1 MEVWDF
7 LQHCKTLYKPLLG
20 CKAALQGMV
29 LPSGLPTRGE
39 EAGLGGE
46 GYAPPLSQSVCP
58 TLSLHIGQSC
68 CGAMP
73 MEVGMLLPGPPLMV
87 GALLRRSPLLAGGE
101 PRDLRG
107 GYRQVLQ
114 ALPDGVKDGFSL
126 WLGRLTAQWS
136 VEDEEE
142 AARERRRREREKQL
156 RSQAEEG
163 LNGTGSGSESA
174 GPAQENH
181 YDFKPSGTS
190 ELEEDEGFSD
200 WSQKL
205 EQRKQR
211 SPRQSYEE
219 EDGGVREAEVKLEQ
233 IQLDQESPEEI
244 REENVVTGEE
254 ERLCQEEEQV
264 REQEEEEKAEQEEK
278 KRRRNEEDDE
288 TPEKRQKAPS
298 PTSLEE
304 EELCSDHT
312 AVCSTK
318 VCVPGAPV
326 VAMAAVAIE
335 HLANGPSVF
344 NLMLIYDLL
353 EAPLKFSASILN
365 SIKKTQPPLPVS
377 KIDDRLEQYTQAIET
392 STKAPK
398 PVRQPSLDLPTTSM
412 MVAST
417 KSLWETGE
425 VAAQSAVKSL
435 PCKDIVAG
443 DIVSKRSLWEQKGN
457 PKSETNI
464 KSTPSGKK
472 YKFVATGHGQY
483 KKVLIDDAAEQ

>member
-1 MEVWDF
+1 D
-7 LQHCKTLYKPLLG
+7 
-20 CKAALQGMV
+20 
-29 LPSGLPTRGE
+29 S
-39 EAGLGGE
+39 
-46 GYAPPLSQSVCP
+46 
-58 TLSLHIGQSC
+58 I
-68 CGAMP
+68 
-73 MEVGMLLPGPPLMV
+73 
-87 GALLRRSPLLAGGE
+87 
-101 PRDLRG
+101 
-107 GYRQVLQ
+107 
-114 ALPDGVKDGFSL
+114 KDEFSF
-126 WLGRLTAQWS
+126 WLDRLTAQWS

-163 LNGTGSGSESA
+163 LNGTGSCAESTDQA
-174 GPAQENH
+174 EENH

-211 SPRQSYEE
+211 SPQPSYEE
-219 EDGGVREAEVKLEQ
+219 EDGGVREAEVKMEQ
-233 IQLDQESPEEI
+233 IQLDQESLEEI
-244 REENVVTGEE
+244 REENVVIREE
-254 ERLCQEEEQV
+254 ESLCREEEQV
-264 REQEEEEKAEQEEK
+264 QEQEEGEQVKQEEK
-278 KRRRNEEDDE
+278 KRKIEEED
-288 TPEKRQKAPS
+288 TREKRQKAPS
-298 PTSLEE
+298 PANLEE

-312 AVCSTK
+312 AVCSVKITDRT
-318 VCVPGAPV
+318 
-326 VAMAAVAIE
+326 E
-335 HLANGPSVF
+335 SLNR
-344 NLMLIYDLL
+344 
-353 EAPLKFSASILN
+353 SIQKSN

-425 VAAQSAVKSL
+425 VTAHSSTKPL

-457 PKSETNI
+457 PKPESNI
-464 KSTPSGKK
+464 KSVPSGKK
-472 YKFVATGHGQY
+472 YKYVATGHGQY

>member
-1 MEVWDF
+1 
-7 LQHCKTLYKPLLG
+7 
-20 CKAALQGMV
+20 
-29 LPSGLPTRGE
+29 
-39 EAGLGGE
+39 
-46 GYAPPLSQSVCP
+46 
-58 TLSLHIGQSC
+58 
-68 CGAMP
+68 
-73 MEVGMLLPGPPLMV
+73 
-87 GALLRRSPLLAGGE
+87 
-101 PRDLRG
+101 
-107 GYRQVLQ
+107 
-114 ALPDGVKDGFSL
+114 
-126 WLGRLTAQWS
+126 RLTAQWS

-163 LNGTGSGSESA
+163 LNGSGSCSESA

-219 EDGGVREAEVKLEQ
+219 EDSGVREAEVKLEQ
-233 IQLDQESPEEI
+233 IQLDRESLEEI

-254 ERLCQEEEQV
+254 ERLCQEEEGV
-264 REQEEEEKAEQEEK
+264 REQEEEERAEQEEK
-278 KRRRNEEDDE
+278 KRRRNEEEEEE

-298 PTSLEE
+298 PASLEE

-312 AVCSTK
+312 AVCSMKITDRT
-318 VCVPGAPV
+318 
-326 VAMAAVAIE
+326 E
-335 HLANGPSVF
+335 SLNR
-344 NLMLIYDLL
+344 
-353 EAPLKFSASILN
+353 SIKKSN
-365 SIKKTQPPLPVS
+365 SIKKTQPSLPVS

-425 VAAQSAVKSL
+425 VAAQSAVKSP

-443 DIVSKRSLWEQKGN
+443 DIVSKRSLWEKKGN
-457 PKSETNI
+457 PKPETNI

-483 KKVLIDDAAEQ
+483 KKVLIDDAAEK

>member
-1 MEVWDF
+1 MSDSEGCQEGAEGVNQVGDEN
-7 LQHCKTLYKPLLG
+7 LG
-20 CKAALQGMV
+20 D
-29 LPSGLPTRGE
+29 SE
-39 EAGLGGE
+39 
-46 GYAPPLSQSVCP
+46 
-58 TLSLHIGQSC
+58 
-68 CGAMP
+68 
-73 MEVGMLLPGPPLMV
+73 
-87 GALLRRSPLLAGGE
+87 
-101 PRDLRG
+101 
-107 GYRQVLQ
+107 
-114 ALPDGVKDGFSL
+114 
-126 WLGRLTAQWS
+126 RLTAQWS

-163 LNGTGSGSESA
+163 LNGTISCSESS

-219 EDGGVREAEVKLEQ
+219 EDSSVREAEVKLEQ

-244 REENVVTGEE
+244 REENVVIGEE
-254 ERLCQEEEQV
+254 EEEEQIQ
-264 REQEEEEKAEQEEK
+264 EQEEERAEQEEK
-278 KRRRNEEDDE
+278 KRRRNEEEE
-288 TPEKRQKAPS
+288 TTAEKRQKAPS
-298 PTSLEE
+298 PASLEE
-304 EELCSDHT
+304 EELCPDHT
-312 AVCSTK
+312 LVCSTK
-318 VCVPGAPV
+318 
-326 VAMAAVAIE
+326 ITDRTE
-335 HLANGPSVF
+335 SLNR
-344 NLMLIYDLL
+344 
-353 EAPLKFSASILN
+353 SIKKSN
-365 SIKKTQPPLPVS
+365 SIKKSQPPLPVS

-398 PVRQPSLDLPTTSM
+398 PVRQPVLDIPTTSM

-425 VAAQSAVKSL
+425 VTAQSAMKSL

-457 PKSETNI
+457 PKPETNT

-472 YKFVATGHGQY
+472 YKFIATGHGQY
-483 KKVLIDDAAEQ
+483 KKVLIDDAAEK

>member
-1 MEVWDF
+1 MSDSE
-7 LQHCKTLYKPLLG
+7 G
-20 CKAALQGMV
+20 CQEGAEGVTQVGDES
-29 LPSGLPTRGE
+29 PE
-39 EAGLGGE
+39 ENE
-46 GYAPPLSQSVCP
+46 
-58 TLSLHIGQSC
+58 
-68 CGAMP
+68 
-73 MEVGMLLPGPPLMV
+73 
-87 GALLRRSPLLAGGE
+87 
-101 PRDLRG
+101 
-107 GYRQVLQ
+107 
-114 ALPDGVKDGFSL
+114 
-126 WLGRLTAQWS
+126 RLTAQWS

-163 LNGTGSGSESA
+163 LNGTGPCSESA
-174 GPAQENH
+174 ALAQQNH

-211 SPRQSYEE
+211 SPRQSYQEE
-219 EDGGVREAEVKLEQ
+219 ESGVREAQVKLEQ
-233 IQLDQESPEEI
+233 IQLDQESPEENMVI
-244 REENVVTGEE
+244 REE
-254 ERLCQEEEQV
+254 ERLCQEEEEVQ
-264 REQEEEEKAEQEEK
+264 EQEKEEQVEQEEK
-278 KRRRNEEDDE
+278 KRRRNDGEKEE

-298 PTSLEE
+298 LASLEE

-312 AVCSTK
+312 VVCSTK
-318 VCVPGAPV
+318 LTDRT
-326 VAMAAVAIE
+326 E
-335 HLANGPSVF
+335 SLNR
-344 NLMLIYDLL
+344 
-353 EAPLKFSASILN
+353 SIQKSN
-365 SIKKTQPPLPVS
+365 SIKKSQPPLPVS

-392 STKAPK
+392 SSKAPK

-425 VAAQSAVKSL
+425 VTAQSAVKPSA
-435 PCKDIVAG
+435 CKDIVAG

-457 PKSETNI
+457 PKPESSV
-464 KSTPSGKK
+464 KSIPSGKK

>member
-1 MEVWDF
+1 M
-7 LQHCKTLYKPLLG
+7 TS
-20 CKAALQGMV
+20 A
-29 LPSGLPTRGE
+29 
-39 EAGLGGE
+39 
-46 GYAPPLSQSVCP
+46 
-58 TLSLHIGQSC
+58 I
-68 CGAMP
+68 
-73 MEVGMLLPGPPLMV
+73 
-87 GALLRRSPLLAGGE
+87 LRRNSSKQG
-101 PRDLRG
+101 
-107 GYRQVLQ
+107 LQ
-114 ALPDGVKDGFSL
+114 NLI
-126 WLGRLTAQWS
+126 RLTAQWS

-163 LNGTGSGSESA
+163 LNGSGSCSESA

-219 EDGGVREAEVKLEQ
+219 EDSGVREAEVKLEQ
-233 IQLDQESPEEI
+233 IQLDRESLEEI

-254 ERLCQEEEQV
+254 ERLCQEEEGV
-264 REQEEEEKAEQEEK
+264 REQEEEERAEQEEK
-278 KRRRNEEDDE
+278 KRRRNEEEEEE

-298 PTSLEE
+298 PASLEE

-312 AVCSTK
+312 AVCSMKITDRT
-318 VCVPGAPV
+318 
-326 VAMAAVAIE
+326 E
-335 HLANGPSVF
+335 SLNR
-344 NLMLIYDLL
+344 
-353 EAPLKFSASILN
+353 SIKKSN
-365 SIKKTQPPLPVS
+365 SIKKTQPSLPVS

-425 VAAQSAVKSL
+425 VAAQSAVKSP

-457 PKSETNI
+457 PKPETNI

-483 KKVLIDDAAEQ
+483 KKVLIDDAAEK

>member
-1 MEVWDF
+1 M
-7 LQHCKTLYKPLLG
+7 TS
-20 CKAALQGMV
+20 A
-29 LPSGLPTRGE
+29 
-39 EAGLGGE
+39 
-46 GYAPPLSQSVCP
+46 
-58 TLSLHIGQSC
+58 I
-68 CGAMP
+68 
-73 MEVGMLLPGPPLMV
+73 
-87 GALLRRSPLLAGGE
+87 LRRNSSKQG
-101 PRDLRG
+101 
-107 GYRQVLQ
+107 LQ
-114 ALPDGVKDGFSL
+114 NLI
-126 WLGRLTAQWS
+126 RLTAQWS

-163 LNGTGSGSESA
+163 LNNTISCSENV

-233 IQLDQESPEEI
+233 IQLDQESPEEV
-244 REENVVTGEE
+244 REENVVIREE
-254 ERLCQEEEQV
+254 ERLCQEEEQLQD
-264 REQEEEEKAEQEEK
+264 QEEEERAEQEEK
-278 KRRRNEEDDE
+278 KRRRNEEEEEE

-298 PTSLEE
+298 PASLEEE

-312 AVCSTK
+312 ATCSTK
-318 VCVPGAPV
+318 
-326 VAMAAVAIE
+326 ITDRTE
-335 HLANGPSVF
+335 
-344 NLMLIYDLL
+344 LL
-353 EAPLKFSASILN
+353 NRSIKKSN

-425 VAAQSAVKSL
+425 VAAQSATKSL

-457 PKSETNI
+457 PKPETNI

>member
-1 MEVWDF
+1 
-7 LQHCKTLYKPLLG
+7 
-20 CKAALQGMV
+20 
-29 LPSGLPTRGE
+29 
-39 EAGLGGE
+39 
-46 GYAPPLSQSVCP
+46 
-58 TLSLHIGQSC
+58 
-68 CGAMP
+68 
-73 MEVGMLLPGPPLMV
+73 
-87 GALLRRSPLLAGGE
+87 
-101 PRDLRG
+101 
-107 GYRQVLQ
+107 
-114 ALPDGVKDGFSL
+114 
-126 WLGRLTAQWS
+126 RLTAQWS

-163 LNGTGSGSESA
+163 LNGTSSCSESA

-211 SPRQSYEE
+211 SPQQSYEE
-219 EDGGVREAEVKLEQ
+219 EDGGVREAQVKLEQ

-254 ERLCQEEEQV
+254 ERLCQEEERVQQ
-264 REQEEEEKAEQEEK
+264 QEEEERAEHEEK
-278 KRRRNEEDDE
+278 KRRRSEEEEEEEEE
-288 TPEKRQKAPS
+288 TSEKRQKAPS
-298 PTSLEE
+298 PARLEE

-312 AVCSTK
+312 AVCSMKITDRT
-318 VCVPGAPV
+318 
-326 VAMAAVAIE
+326 E
-335 HLANGPSVF
+335 SLNR
-344 NLMLIYDLL
+344 
-353 EAPLKFSASILN
+353 SIKKSN
-365 SIKKTQPPLPVS
+365 SIKKSQPPLPVS

-443 DIVSKRSLWEQKGN
+443 DILSKRSLWEQKGS
-457 PKSETNI
+457 PKPETNI

-483 KKVLIDDAAEQ
+483 KKVLIDDATEQ

>member
-1 MEVWDF
+1 
-7 LQHCKTLYKPLLG
+7 
-20 CKAALQGMV
+20 
-29 LPSGLPTRGE
+29 
-39 EAGLGGE
+39 
-46 GYAPPLSQSVCP
+46 
-58 TLSLHIGQSC
+58 
-68 CGAMP
+68 
-73 MEVGMLLPGPPLMV
+73 
-87 GALLRRSPLLAGGE
+87 
-101 PRDLRG
+101 
-107 GYRQVLQ
+107 
-114 ALPDGVKDGFSL
+114 
-126 WLGRLTAQWS
+126 RLTAQWS

-163 LNGTGSGSESA
+163 LNGTSSCSESA

-219 EDGGVREAEVKLEQ
+219 DDGGVREAEVKLEQ

-244 REENVVTGEE
+244 REENVATEEE
-254 ERLCQEEEQV
+254 ERLCQEEERVQ
-264 REQEEEEKAEQEEK
+264 EQEEEERAEQEEK
-278 KRRRNEEDDE
+278 KRRRNEEEEE

-298 PTSLEE
+298 PASLEE

-318 VCVPGAPV
+318 VF
-326 VAMAAVAIE
+326 
-335 HLANGPSVF
+335 LPSACG
-344 NLMLIYDLL
+344 IG
-353 EAPLKFSASILN
+353 ESPQSSSCFSSN
-365 SIKKTQPPLPVS
+365 SIKKSQPPLPVS

-443 DIVSKRSLWEQKGN
+443 DIVSKRSLWEQKGS
-457 PKSETNI
+457 PKPETNI

-483 KKVLIDDAAEQ
+483 KKVLIDDPAEQ

>member
-1 MEVWDF
+1 
-7 LQHCKTLYKPLLG
+7 
-20 CKAALQGMV
+20 
-29 LPSGLPTRGE
+29 S
-39 EAGLGGE
+39 
-46 GYAPPLSQSVCP
+46 
-58 TLSLHIGQSC
+58 
-68 CGAMP
+68 
-73 MEVGMLLPGPPLMV
+73 
-87 GALLRRSPLLAGGE
+87 
-101 PRDLRG
+101 
-107 GYRQVLQ
+107 
-114 ALPDGVKDGFSL
+114 
-126 WLGRLTAQWS
+126 GRLTAQWS

-163 LNGTGSGSESA
+163 LNDTGSCSESA

-211 SPRQSYEE
+211 SPQQLYEE
-219 EDGGVREAEVKLEQ
+219 EDSGVREAEVKLEQ
-233 IQLDQESPEEI
+233 IQLESPEEI
-244 REENVVTGEE
+244 QEENVVIREE
-254 ERLCQEEEQV
+254 ERLCQEEERVQ
-264 REQEEEEKAEQEEK
+264 EQEEDERAEQEEK
-278 KRRRNEEDDE
+278 KRRRNEEEEE

-298 PTSLEE
+298 PASLEE

-318 VCVPGAPV
+318 I
-326 VAMAAVAIE
+326 MDRTE
-335 HLANGPSVF
+335 SLNR
-344 NLMLIYDLL
+344 
-353 EAPLKFSASILN
+353 SIKKSN

-425 VAAQSAVKSL
+425 VSAQSAVKSL

-443 DIVSKRSLWEQKGN
+443 DIMSKRSLWEQKGN
-457 PKSETNI
+457 PKPETNV

-472 YKFVATGHGQY
+472 FKFVATGHGQY
-483 KKVLIDDAAEQ
+483 KKVLIDEAAEQ

>member
-1 MEVWDF
+1 MSDSE
-7 LQHCKTLYKPLLG
+7 G
-20 CKAALQGMV
+20 CQKGAEGVNQVGDES
-29 LPSGLPTRGE
+29 PGE
-39 EAGLGGE
+39 SE
-46 GYAPPLSQSVCP
+46 
-58 TLSLHIGQSC
+58 
-68 CGAMP
+68 
-73 MEVGMLLPGPPLMV
+73 
-87 GALLRRSPLLAGGE
+87 
-101 PRDLRG
+101 
-107 GYRQVLQ
+107 
-114 ALPDGVKDGFSL
+114 
-126 WLGRLTAQWS
+126 RLTAQWS

-163 LNGTGSGSESA
+163 LNSTVSCSESTV
-174 GPAQENH
+174 PAQENH

-219 EDGGVREAEVKLEQ
+219 EDSGVREAEVKLEQ

-244 REENVVTGEE
+244 REENVVIREE
-254 ERLCQEEEQV
+254 ERLCQEEERVQ
-264 REQEEEEKAEQEEK
+264 EQEEEERAEQEEK
-278 KRRRNEEDDE
+278 KRRRNEEEEE

-298 PTSLEE
+298 PASLEE

-318 VCVPGAPV
+318 VCVPGAP
-326 VAMAAVAIE
+326 
-335 HLANGPSVF
+335 
-344 NLMLIYDLL
+344 L
-353 EAPLKFSASILN
+353 EACN

-425 VAAQSAVKSL
+425 VAAQSAVKSQ

-443 DIVSKRSLWEQKGN
+443 DIVSKRSLWEQKGS
-457 PKSETNI
+457 PKPETNI

>member
-1 MEVWDF
+1 
-7 LQHCKTLYKPLLG
+7 
-20 CKAALQGMV
+20 
-29 LPSGLPTRGE
+29 
-39 EAGLGGE
+39 
-46 GYAPPLSQSVCP
+46 
-58 TLSLHIGQSC
+58 
-68 CGAMP
+68 
-73 MEVGMLLPGPPLMV
+73 
-87 GALLRRSPLLAGGE
+87 
-101 PRDLRG
+101 
-107 GYRQVLQ
+107 
-114 ALPDGVKDGFSL
+114 
-126 WLGRLTAQWS
+126 RLTAQWS

-163 LNGTGSGSESA
+163 LNGTGSCSESV

-211 SPRQSYEE
+211 FPQQSYEE

-233 IQLDQESPEEI
+233 MELDRESLEEI
-244 REENVVTGEE
+244 REENVVTEEE
-254 ERLCQEEEQV
+254 ERLSQEEERV
-264 REQEEEEKAEQEEK
+264 REQEDEERAKQEEK
-278 KRRRNEEDDE
+278 KRRRNEEE
-288 TPEKRQKAPS
+288 QQTPEKRQKAPS
-298 PTSLEE
+298 PTSLVE
-304 EELCSDHT
+304 EELCSDHV

-318 VCVPGAPV
+318 
-326 VAMAAVAIE
+326 ITDRTE
-335 HLANGPSVF
+335 SLNR
-344 NLMLIYDLL
+344 
-353 EAPLKFSASILN
+353 SIKKSN

-425 VAAQSAVKSL
+425 VAAQSAVKSSS
-435 PCKDIVAG
+435 CKDIVAG
-443 DIVSKRSLWEQKGN
+443 DIVSKRSLWEQKGS
-457 PKSETNI
+457 PKPETSI
-464 KSTPSGKK
+464 KSTGGKK

-483 KKVLIDDAAEQ
+483 KKVLQEDAAEQ

>member
-1 MEVWDF
+1 MSDSE
-7 LQHCKTLYKPLLG
+7 G
-20 CKAALQGMV
+20 CQ
-29 LPSGLPTRGE
+29 
-39 EAGLGGE
+39 AGAE
-46 GYAPPLSQSVCP
+46 GVDQ
-58 TLSLHIGQSC
+58 
-68 CGAMP
+68 
-73 MEVGMLLPGPPLMV
+73 VGDE
-87 GALLRRSPLLAGGE
+87 SPAE
-101 PRDLRG
+101 
-107 GYRQVLQ
+107 
-114 ALPDGVKDGFSL
+114 SE
-126 WLGRLTAQWS
+126 RLTAQWS

-163 LNGTGSGSESA
+163 LNDASSCSES
-174 GPAQENH
+174 GLPAQENH
-181 YDFKPSGTS
+181 YDFKPSETS

-244 REENVVTGEE
+244 REENMVVREE
-254 ERLCQEEEQV
+254 ERQSHEEDDVQEQQEEE
-264 REQEEEEKAEQEEK
+264 RAEQEEK
-278 KRRRNEEDDE
+278 KRRRNEEEE

-298 PTSLEE
+298 PASLEEE

-318 VCVPGAPV
+318 
-326 VAMAAVAIE
+326 ITDRTE
-335 HLANGPSVF
+335 SLNR
-344 NLMLIYDLL
+344 
-353 EAPLKFSASILN
+353 SIKKSN

-398 PVRQPSLDLPTTSM
+398 PIRQPSLDIPTTSM
-412 MVAST
+412 VVAST

-425 VAAQSAVKSL
+425 VAAQSSVKS
-435 PCKDIVAG
+435 PTCKDIVAG

-457 PKSETNI
+457 PKPETNI
-464 KSTPSGKK
+464 KSTPGKK

-483 KKVLIDDAAEQ
+483 KKVLIDDATEQ

>member
-1 MEVWDF
+1 MSDSE
-7 LQHCKTLYKPLLG
+7 G
-20 CKAALQGMV
+20 CQEGAEGANQMGDES
-29 LPSGLPTRGE
+29 PE
-39 EAGLGGE
+39 ENE
-46 GYAPPLSQSVCP
+46 
-58 TLSLHIGQSC
+58 
-68 CGAMP
+68 
-73 MEVGMLLPGPPLMV
+73 
-87 GALLRRSPLLAGGE
+87 
-101 PRDLRG
+101 
-107 GYRQVLQ
+107 
-114 ALPDGVKDGFSL
+114 
-126 WLGRLTAQWS
+126 RLTAQWS

-163 LNGTGSGSESA
+163 LNGTVSCSESA
-174 GPAQENH
+174 ALAQENH
-181 YDFKPSGTS
+181 CDFKPSGTS

-219 EDGGVREAEVKLEQ
+219 EDSGVREAEVKLEQ
-233 IQLDQESPEEI
+233 IQLDQESPEE
-244 REENVVTGEE
+244 NMVVREE
-254 ERLCQEEEQV
+254 ERLCQEEEDVQ
-264 REQEEEEKAEQEEK
+264 EQEKQEQAEQEEK
-278 KRRRNEEDDE
+278 KRRRNDEEKEEE

-298 PTSLEE
+298 LASLEE
-304 EELCSDHT
+304 EDLCSDHT

-318 VCVPGAPV
+318 
-326 VAMAAVAIE
+326 ITDRTE
-335 HLANGPSVF
+335 SLNR
-344 NLMLIYDLL
+344 
-353 EAPLKFSASILN
+353 SIQKSN
-365 SIKKTQPPLPVS
+365 SIKKSQPPLPVS

-425 VAAQSAVKSL
+425 VTAQSAVKPSA
-435 PCKDIVAG
+435 CKDIVAG
-443 DIVSKRSLWEQKGN
+443 DIVSKRSLWEQKGS
-457 PKSETNI
+457 PKPESSI
-464 KSTPSGKK
+464 KSIPSGKK

>member
-1 MEVWDF
+1 MSDSE
-7 LQHCKTLYKPLLG
+7 G
-20 CKAALQGMV
+20 CQEGAEGVSQVADES
-29 LPSGLPTRGE
+29 PGE
-39 EAGLGGE
+39 SE
-46 GYAPPLSQSVCP
+46 
-58 TLSLHIGQSC
+58 
-68 CGAMP
+68 
-73 MEVGMLLPGPPLMV
+73 
-87 GALLRRSPLLAGGE
+87 
-101 PRDLRG
+101 
-107 GYRQVLQ
+107 
-114 ALPDGVKDGFSL
+114 
-126 WLGRLTAQWS
+126 RLTAQWS

-163 LNGTGSGSESA
+163 LNGTVSCSESA
-174 GPAQENH
+174 SPAQENH

-219 EDGGVREAEVKLEQ
+219 EDGGVREAEGKLEQ
-233 IQLDQESPEEI
+233 LQLDRESPEEI
-244 REENVVTGEE
+244 REENVVIKEE
-254 ERLCQEEEQV
+254 ERLCQEEEQAQ
-264 REQEEEEKAEQEEK
+264 EQEEGEQTKQEEK
-278 KRRRNEEDDE
+278 KRRRNEEEE

-298 PTSLEE
+298 LTSLEE

-318 VCVPGAPV
+318 
-326 VAMAAVAIE
+326 ITDRTE
-335 HLANGPSVF
+335 SLNR
-344 NLMLIYDLL
+344 
-353 EAPLKFSASILN
+353 SIQKSN

-417 KSLWETGE
+417 KSLWESGE
-425 VAAQSAVKSL
+425 VTTQSAVKPSA
-435 PCKDIVAG
+435 CKDIVAG

-457 PKSETNI
+457 PKPESNI
-464 KSTPSGKK
+464 KSVPSGKK

-483 KKVLIDDAAEQ
+483 KKVLIDDTAEQ

>member
-1 MEVWDF
+1 
-7 LQHCKTLYKPLLG
+7 
-20 CKAALQGMV
+20 
-29 LPSGLPTRGE
+29 
-39 EAGLGGE
+39 
-46 GYAPPLSQSVCP
+46 
-58 TLSLHIGQSC
+58 
-68 CGAMP
+68 
-73 MEVGMLLPGPPLMV
+73 
-87 GALLRRSPLLAGGE
+87 
-101 PRDLRG
+101 
-107 GYRQVLQ
+107 
-114 ALPDGVKDGFSL
+114 
-126 WLGRLTAQWS
+126 
-136 VEDEEE
+136 
-142 AARERRRREREKQL
+142 RRRRRFFKQL

-163 LNGTGSGSESA
+163 LNGSGSCLESA
-174 GPAQENH
+174 GSAQENH

-211 SPRQSYEE
+211 SPQQSYEE
-219 EDGGVREAEVKLEQ
+219 EDSGVREAEVKLEQ
-233 IQLDQESPEEI
+233 IQLDRESPEEI

-254 ERLCQEEEQV
+254 ERLCQEEQQV
-264 REQEEEEKAEQEEK
+264 QEQEEEESAEQEEK
-278 KRRRNEEDDE
+278 KRRRNEDEE

-298 PTSLEE
+298 PASLEE

-318 VCVPGAPV
+318 VLRERVRSLGS
-326 VAMAAVAIE
+326 
-335 HLANGPSVF
+335 L
-344 NLMLIYDLL
+344 LICCC
-353 EAPLKFSASILN
+353 N

-425 VAAQSAVKSL
+425 VAAQSAVKSS

-457 PKSETNI
+457 PKPESNI
-464 KSTPSGKK
+464 KSIPSGKK

>member
-1 MEVWDF
+1 MSDSEGCQEGAEGVNR
-7 LQHCKTLYKPLLG
+7 LG
-20 CKAALQGMV
+20 DE
-29 LPSGLPTRGE
+29 SSE
-39 EAGLGGE
+39 ESE
-46 GYAPPLSQSVCP
+46 
-58 TLSLHIGQSC
+58 
-68 CGAMP
+68 
-73 MEVGMLLPGPPLMV
+73 
-87 GALLRRSPLLAGGE
+87 
-101 PRDLRG
+101 
-107 GYRQVLQ
+107 
-114 ALPDGVKDGFSL
+114 
-126 WLGRLTAQWS
+126 RLTAQWS

-163 LNGTGSGSESA
+163 LNGTGSCSEST

-211 SPRQSYEE
+211 SPRQSFEE
-219 EDGGVREAEVKLEQ
+219 EDSGVREAEVKLEQ
-233 IQLDQESPEEI
+233 IQLDRESPEEI
-244 REENVVTGEE
+244 QEENVVTGEE
-254 ERLCQEEEQV
+254 ERLCQEEERV
-264 REQEEEEKAEQEEK
+264 LEQEDEDRAEQEEK
-278 KRRRNEEDDE
+278 KRRRNEEEE
-288 TPEKRQKAPS
+288 TPEKRQKAPR
-298 PTSLEE
+298 PASLEE

-318 VCVPGAPV
+318 
-326 VAMAAVAIE
+326 IT
-335 HLANGPSVF
+335 
-344 NLMLIYDLL
+344 DR
-353 EAPLKFSASILN
+353 KKKRSIKKSN
-365 SIKKTQPPLPVS
+365 SIKKSQPPLPVS

-398 PVRQPSLDLPTTSM
+398 PIRQPSLDLPTTSM

-425 VAAQSAVKSL
+425 VAAQSAVKTQ

-457 PKSETNI
+457 PKPETNI
-464 KSTPSGKK
+464 KSTPGKK

-483 KKVLIDDAAEQ
+483 KKVLVDDAAEQ

>member
-1 MEVWDF
+1 MSDSE
-7 LQHCKTLYKPLLG
+7 G
-20 CKAALQGMV
+20 CQEGAEGVSQVADES
-29 LPSGLPTRGE
+29 PGE
-39 EAGLGGE
+39 
-46 GYAPPLSQSVCP
+46 S
-58 TLSLHIGQSC
+58 
-68 CGAMP
+68 
-73 MEVGMLLPGPPLMV
+73 
-87 GALLRRSPLLAGGE
+87 
-101 PRDLRG
+101 
-107 GYRQVLQ
+107 
-114 ALPDGVKDGFSL
+114 K
-126 WLGRLTAQWS
+126 RLTAQWS

-163 LNGTGSGSESA
+163 LNGTVSCSESA
-174 GPAQENH
+174 SPAQENH

-219 EDGGVREAEVKLEQ
+219 EDGGVREAEGKLEQ

-244 REENVVTGEE
+244 QEENVVIKEE
-254 ERLCQEEEQV
+254 ERLCQEEERAQ
-264 REQEEEEKAEQEEK
+264 EQEEGEQAKQEEK
-278 KRRRNEEDDE
+278 KRRRNEEEE

-298 PTSLEE
+298 LTSLEE

-318 VCVPGAPV
+318 
-326 VAMAAVAIE
+326 ITDRTE
-335 HLANGPSVF
+335 SLNR
-344 NLMLIYDLL
+344 
-353 EAPLKFSASILN
+353 SIQKSN

-417 KSLWETGE
+417 KSLWESGE
-425 VAAQSAVKSL
+425 VTTQSAVKPSA
-435 PCKDIVAG
+435 CKDIVAG

-457 PKSETNI
+457 PKPESNI
-464 KSTPSGKK
+464 KSVPSGKK

-483 KKVLIDDAAEQ
+483 KKVLIDDTAEQ

>member
-1 MEVWDF
+1 
-7 LQHCKTLYKPLLG
+7 
-20 CKAALQGMV
+20 
-29 LPSGLPTRGE
+29 
-39 EAGLGGE
+39 
-46 GYAPPLSQSVCP
+46 
-58 TLSLHIGQSC
+58 
-68 CGAMP
+68 
-73 MEVGMLLPGPPLMV
+73 
-87 GALLRRSPLLAGGE
+87 
-101 PRDLRG
+101 
-107 GYRQVLQ
+107 
-114 ALPDGVKDGFSL
+114 
-126 WLGRLTAQWS
+126 RLTAQWS

-163 LNGTGSGSESA
+163 LNGTVSCSESA

-211 SPRQSYEE
+211 SPQQSYEE
-219 EDGGVREAEVKLEQ
+219 EDGGVSEAEVKLEQ
-233 IQLDQESPEEI
+233 IQLNRESPEEI
-244 REENVVTGEE
+244 QEKNVVIREE

-264 REQEEEEKAEQEEK
+264 QEQEEEERAEQEEK
-278 KRRRNEEDDE
+278 KRRRNEEEEE

-298 PTSLEE
+298 PASLEE

-312 AVCSTK
+312 AVCSMKITDRTIK
-318 VCVPGAPV
+318 K
-326 VAMAAVAIE
+326 
-335 HLANGPSVF
+335 S
-344 NLMLIYDLL
+344 
-353 EAPLKFSASILN
+353 N

-398 PVRQPSLDLPTTSM
+398 SVRQPSLDLPTTSM

-425 VAAQSAVKSL
+425 VAAQSAVKSP

-457 PKSETNI
+457 PKTETNI